1 MECADAGNESGRI
14 ADNGRE
20 DRYTMTT
27 VETSATPDYTMGFS
41 HYDPVPRPIQEKLM
55 AEFKPAADED

>member
-1 MECADAGNESGRI
+1 MAITGQAPLSELTRYQTELKSVTAGAGS
-14 ADNGRE
+14 
-20 DRYTMTT
+20 
-27 VETSATPDYTMGFS
+27 YTMGFS